1 MFLPLAVVCVAVV
14 CIFAKQKKLGKLSSP
29 KLSCLKLNLD
39 SRICKYA
46 ETRGSGQKVGQVHSR
61 ICKSAETRHG
71 PMSPWAHGP
80 WAYEHM
86 AHGPMGPWA
95 HGPWAWVTI
104 GQCAHGSLGALRQR
118 PRIHVGWADLSVNV
132 TTVNVVVARH

>member
-1 MFLPLAVVCVAVV
+1 MGPMGTWAMCPWAHGHM
-14 CIFAKQKKLGKLSSP
+14 AHGHM
-29 KLSCLKLNLD
+29 
-39 SRICKYA
+39 A
-46 ETRGSGQKVGQVHSR
+46 
-61 ICKSAETRHG
+61 HG